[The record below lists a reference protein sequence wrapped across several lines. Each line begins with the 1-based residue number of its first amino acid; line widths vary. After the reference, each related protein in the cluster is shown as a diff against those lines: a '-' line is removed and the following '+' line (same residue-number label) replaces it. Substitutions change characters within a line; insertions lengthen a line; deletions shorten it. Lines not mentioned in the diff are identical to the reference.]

1 MSLPLL
7 ISVPHAGLEV
17 PHEVESINLLT
28 LQQIIED
35 GDEGAA
41 EMYAVEDYVQQF
53 VTTDIARAFV
63 DMNRPESDRRSDGV
77 VKTHTCWDVP
87 VYRTPLTDE
96 IVSIL
101 LGRYYRPYHA
111 RLRTPEAGI
120 MLGLDCHTMAA
131 VGPRIGPMPCQE
143 RPAICISNAGETCP
157 SDWLESMVDC
167 FAAEFGRSVSVNFPF
182 KGGYIVRSHAAEMP
196 WMQVEISRAPF
207 MSWAEKRD
215 CFLRAVTGWCDQ
227 IPH

>member
-7 ISVPHAGLEV
+7 ISVPHAGLGVPPEV
-17 PHEVESINLLT
+17 ASINLLT
-28 LQQIIED
+28 TQQIIED

-41 EMYAVEDYVQQF
+41 EMYAVRDHVQQF

-63 DMNRPESDRRSDGV
+63 DMNRPEADRRSDGV

-87 VYRTPLTDE
+87 VYGTPLSDE
-96 IVSIL
+96 IVNIL
-101 LGRYYRPYHA
+101 LERYYHPYHA

-131 VGPRIGPMPCQE
+131 VGPRIGPMPGQE

-157 SDWLESMVDC
+157 SDWLELMVDC
-167 FAAEFGRSVSVNFPF
+167 FAVEFDQRVTVNSPF
-182 KGGYIVRSHAAEMP
+182 KGGYIIRSHAAEMP

-207 MSWAEKRD
+207 MNWTEKRD
-215 CFLRAVTGWCDQ
+215 CFRQAVARWCEQ
-227 IPH
+227 IPG